1 MSTETKFLKLHK
13 WVLPGDAKQ
22 NFNYKKAIADDYDA
36 IDEFAENTDN
46 RVSTLETDIPNKLQQ
61 QEQKHKKEIEELEN
75 LVPTRTS
82 TRRRNYI
89 KR

>member
-1 MSTETKFLKLHK
+1 MSTTTTFLKLHK
-13 WVLPGDAKQ
+13 WELPSDANQK
-22 NFNYKKAIADDYDA
+22 FNYKKAIADAYDI

-61 QEQKHKKEIEELEN
+61 LEQKHKEEIEELSN
-75 LVPTRTS
+75 LVPTRTI
-82 TRRRNYI
+82 TRRRHYI